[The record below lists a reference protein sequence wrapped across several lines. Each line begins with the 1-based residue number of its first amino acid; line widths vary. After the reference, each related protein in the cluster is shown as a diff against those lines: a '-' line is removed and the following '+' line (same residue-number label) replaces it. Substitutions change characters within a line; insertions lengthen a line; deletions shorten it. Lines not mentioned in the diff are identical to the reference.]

1 VTEYRETAAKGDR
14 FRGNPIAKGDQIQGK
29 RSRAIGDRFR
39 GILYAINRVTKY
51 REKVR
56 TTFAPFNKLM
66 HHRCKHP

>member
-1 VTEYRETAAKGDR
+1 MTEYRETAAIGDR
-14 FRGNPIAKGDQIQGK
+14 FRGNPAEKGDQIQGK
-29 RSRAIGDRFR
+29 RSGTSGDGFG